1 MDFDLSEEQRQ
12 LKDEARRFLS
22 ARCSLS
28 LVRAT
33 LGEEDAERR
42 ASRALYKEIAELGWC
57 GTAIPEASG
66 GLGLGYVELCAIA
79 EELGRALAPVPFASS
94 IYLFAEGVMAAGSA
108 DQRARLL
115 PRLARGEIV
124 GCLAT
129 AEGSG
134 AWPHRG
140 VRCQVQAGRLNGVK
154 IPVIDGDVADL
165 ALVLAAEER
174 GASLFLADL
183 TDPGVQRTPLQSL
196 DPSRGVARLSFLDVP
211 VELIGDAGG
220 GGALIERMFNRAAV
234 SIAFEQLGGADRSL
248 ELARDYALERRTFGR
263 PIGSYQA
270 IKHRLA
276 DMYVKNE
283 LARSIAY
290 YAAWALASAATELP
304 RAAAM
309 ARVAASDA
317 FGFASRESI
326 QIHGGVGVTWEASPH
341 LFFRRARHLSLVC
354 GASDGWAERLAAD
367 LCESTSA
374 PCIGAEI
381 A

>member
-1 MDFDLSEEQRQ
+1 MDFDFSEEQRQ
-12 LKDEARRFLS
+12 LKHEARRFLS
-22 ARCSLS
+22 ARCPLS
-28 LVRAT
+28 LVRGT
-33 LGEEDAERR
+33 LGEDAERR

-94 IYLFAEGVMAAGSA
+94 IYFFAEAVTAAASA
-108 DQRARLL
+108 EQCARLL

-134 AWPHRG
+134 AHRYRG
-140 VRCQVQAGRLNGVK
+140 IRCEAKAGRLNGLK

-174 GASLFLADL
+174 GPSLFLADL
-183 TDPGVQRTPLQSL
+183 TDPGVQRTELESL
-196 DPSRGVARLSFLDVP
+196 DPSRGVARLSFSNVP

-220 GGALIERMFNRAAV
+220 AGTLVERIFNRAAV
-234 SIAFEQLGGADRSL
+234 LIAFEQLGGADRSL
-248 ELARDYALERRTFGR
+248 ELAREYALERRTFGR

-270 IKHRLA
+270 IKHRLV

-326 QIHGGVGVTWEASPH
+326 QIHGGVGVTWEANPH

-354 GASDGWAERLAAD
+354 GASDGWAERLAVD

-374 PCIGAEI
+374 PCVGAEI

>member
-1 MDFDLSEEQRQ
+1 MDFDFSEEQRQ

-22 ARCSLS
+22 ARCPLS
-28 LVRAT
+28 LVRGT
-33 LGEEDAERR
+33 LGEDAERR

-108 DQRARLL
+108 EQRARLL
-115 PRLARGEIV
+115 PRVARGEIV

-134 AWPHRG
+134 AYQQRSI
-140 VRCQVQAGRLNGVK
+140 RCQVKACRLKGLK
-154 IPVIDGDVADL
+154 IPVIDGDVADV
-165 ALVLAAEER
+165 ALVLAAEEV

-183 TDPGVQRTPLQSL
+183 THPGVRRAALQSL
-196 DPSRGVARLSFLDVP
+196 DPSRGVARLSFSDVP
-211 VELIGDAGG
+211 VERLGGAGE
-220 GGALIERMFNRAAV
+220 GGALVERIFNRAAV

-263 PIGSYQA
+263 SIGSYQA

-276 DMYVKNE
+276 DMYIKNE

>member
-1 MDFDLSEEQRQ
+1 MDFDFSEEQRQ
-12 LKDEARRFLS
+12 LKEQARRFLS
-22 ARCSLS
+22 ARCPLS

-33 LGEEDAERR
+33 LEQDAERR
-42 ASRALYKEIAELGWC
+42 VSKALYKEIAELGWC

-66 GLGLGYVELCAIA
+66 GLGLGHVELCAVA

-94 IYLFAEGVMAAGSA
+94 IYFFAAGVMAAGSA
-108 DQRARLL
+108 EQRARLL
-115 PRLARGEIV
+115 PRLARGELV

-134 AWPHRG
+134 APEHRSIG
-140 VRCQVQAGRLNGVK
+140 SQVRAGRLNGVK
-154 IPVIDGDVADL
+154 IPVIDGDVADV
-165 ALVLAAEER
+165 ALVLAADAP
-174 GASLFLADL
+174 GASLFLVDL
-183 TDPGVQRTPLQSL
+183 SERGVQRTALESL
-196 DPSRGVARLSFLDVP
+196 DPTRGVARLGFSDVP
-211 VELIGDAGG
+211 AELV
-220 GGALIERMFNRAAV
+220 GGAGEGRALVERIFNRAAV
-234 SIAFEQLGGADRSL
+234 AIAFEQLGGADRCL

-263 PIGSYQA
+263 PIASYQA

-283 LARSIAY
+283 LARSTAY
-290 YAAWALASAATELP
+290 YAAWALASAASELP

-326 QIHGGVGVTWEASPH
+326 QIHGGIGVTWEASPH
-341 LFFRRARHLSLVC
+341 LFFRRARQLSLVC
-354 GASDGWAERLAAD
+354 GAPDGWAERLAAI
-367 LCESTSA
+367 LCERTSDSA
-374 PCIGAEI
+374 VSAAI

>member
-1 MDFDLSEEQRQ
+1 MDFDFSQEQRQ

-22 ARCSLS
+22 ARCPLS
-28 LVRAT
+28 LVRGM
-33 LGEEDAERR
+33 LGEDVERR
-42 ASRALYKEIAELGWC
+42 ASRGLYKEIAELGWC

-79 EELGRALAPVPFASS
+79 EELGRALAPVPFASA

-108 DQRARLL
+108 EQRARLL

-134 AWPHRG
+134 AHQHRSIG
-140 VRCQVQAGRLNGVK
+140 CHVKVGRLNGVK
-154 IPVIDGDVADL
+154 IPVIDGDAADL

-174 GASLFLADL
+174 GPSLFLADL
-183 TDPGVQRTPLQSL
+183 TDPGVQRTVLQTL
-196 DPSRGVARLSFLDVP
+196 DPSRGVARLGFSNVP
-211 VELIGDAGG
+211 VELVGDAGG
-220 GGALIERMFNRAAV
+220 GGTLVERIFTRAAV

-290 YAAWALASAATELP
+290 YAAWALASDAPELP

-317 FGFASRESI
+317 FGFASRENI

-341 LFFRRARHLSLVC
+341 LFLRRARHLSLVC

-367 LCESTSA
+367 LCENTSA
-374 PCIGAEI
+374 PCIGTEI

>member
-1 MDFDLSEEQRQ
+1 MDFDFSAEQKQ
-12 LKDEARRFLS
+12 LKAEARRFLS
-22 ARCSLS
+22 ARCPLS

-33 LGEEDAERR
+33 LEEDAERR
-42 ASRALYKEIAELGWC
+42 ASRAIFKEIAELGWC
-57 GTAIPEASG
+57 GTVIPEAGG
-66 GLGLGYVELCAIA
+66 GLGLGHVELCAIA

-94 IYLFAEGVMAAGSA
+94 IYFFAEGVMAGGS
-108 DQRARLL
+108 DEQRSRLL

-134 AWPHRG
+134 AYRHRSIG
-140 VRCQVQAGRLNGVK
+140 CHVQAGRLNGVK

-165 ALVLAAEER
+165 ALVLAGEAR

-183 TDPGVQRTPLQSL
+183 AGPGIERTALQSL
-196 DPSRGVARLSFLDVP
+196 DPSRGLARLSFSDVP
-211 VELIGDAGG
+211 AERVGGAGE
-220 GGALIERMFNRAAV
+220 GGALVEHIFNRAAV
-234 SIAFEQLGGADRSL
+234 LVAFEQLGGTDRCL
-248 ELARDYALERRTFGR
+248 EISRDYALERHAFGR
-263 PIGSYQA
+263 PIASYQA

-283 LARSIAY
+283 LARSTTY

-309 ARVAASDA
+309 ARVAVSDA
-317 FGFASRESI
+317 FGFAARESI
-326 QIHGGVGVTWEASPH
+326 QIHGGFGVTWEASPH

-354 GASDGWAERLAAD
+354 GAPDGWAERLAAD
-367 LCESTSA
+367 LCERTPA
-374 PCIGAEI
+374 PSMTEI

>member
-1 MDFDLSEEQRQ
+1 MDLDFSEEQRQ

-22 ARCSLS
+22 ARCPLS
-28 LVRAT
+28 LVRGT
-33 LGEEDAERR
+33 LGDDAERR
-42 ASRALYKEIAELGWC
+42 ASRALYQGIAELGWC

-94 IYLFAEGVMAAGSA
+94 IYFFAEGVMTAGSA
-108 DQRARLL
+108 EQRARLL

-134 AWPHRG
+134 AHQHRG
-140 VRCQVQAGRLNGVK
+140 IGCHVKAGRLNGVK
-154 IPVIDGDVADL
+154 IPVIDGDVADV
-165 ALVLAAEER
+165 ALVFAADDG
-174 GASLFLADL
+174 GAGLFLADL
-183 TDPGVQRTPLQSL
+183 SDPGVERTALQSL
-196 DPSRGVARLSFLDVP
+196 DPSRGLARLGFANVP
-211 VELIGDAGG
+211 AELVGGAGE
-220 GGALIERMFNRAAV
+220 GGALVERIFNRAAV
-234 SIAFEQLGGADRSL
+234 AIAFEQLGGADRSL
-248 ELARDYALERRTFGR
+248 ELARDFALERHTFGR

-276 DMYVKNE
+276 EMYVRNQ

-290 YAAWALASAATELP
+290 YAAWALAGTTTELP

-317 FGFASRESI
+317 FGFAARESI
-326 QIHGGVGVTWEASPH
+326 QIHGGIGVTWEASPH

-354 GASDGWAERLAAD
+354 GAPDGWAERLAAE
-367 LCESTSA
+367 LCERPPA
-374 PCIGAEI
+374 PCIGAEV

>member
-1 MDFDLSEEQRQ
+1 MDFDFTEEQRQ
-12 LKDEARRFLS
+12 LKGEARRFLS
-22 ARCSLS
+22 ARCPVS

-33 LGEEDAERR
+33 LGEDGERPG
-42 ASRALYKEIAELGWC
+42 SRALFKEIAELGWC
-57 GTAIPEASG
+57 GTAIPETSG
-66 GLGLGYVELCAIA
+66 GFGLGHVELCAIA

-94 IYLFAEGVMAAGSA
+94 IYFFAEGVMAGGSA
-108 DQRARLL
+108 EQRARLL
-115 PRLARGEIV
+115 PPLARGEIV

-134 AWPHRG
+134 AHQHRSG
-140 VRCQVQAGRLNGVK
+140 GRRVKAGRLNGVK
-154 IPVIDGDVADL
+154 IPVIDGDVADV
-165 ALVLAAEER
+165 ALVLAEEGR

-183 TDPGVQRTPLQSL
+183 SNPGVQRTALQSL
-196 DPSRGVARLSFLDVP
+196 DPSRGVARLSFSDVAA
-211 VELIGDAGG
+211 ELVGAAGE
-220 GGALIERMFNRAAV
+220 GGALVEHIFNRAAV
-234 SIAFEQLGGADRSL
+234 SIAFEQLGGADRCL

-283 LARSIAY
+283 LARSTAY

-317 FGFASRESI
+317 FGFAARESI
-326 QIHGGVGVTWEASPH
+326 QVHGGIGVTWEASPH
-341 LFFRRARHLSLVC
+341 LFFRRAHHLSLAC
-354 GASDGWAERLAAD
+354 GAPEGWAERLAAN

-374 PCIGAEI
+374 PFLPAEI

>member
-1 MDFDLSEEQRQ
+1 MDFDFSEEQRQ

-22 ARCSLS
+22 ARCPLS
-28 LVRAT
+28 LVRGT
-33 LGEEDAERR
+33 LGEDAERR
-42 ASRALYKEIAELGWC
+42 GSRGLYKEIAELGWG

-94 IYLFAEGVMAAGSA
+94 ICFFAEGVMAAGSA
-108 DQRARLL
+108 EQRARLL
-115 PRLARGEIV
+115 PRLARGEIA

-134 AWPHRG
+134 AHQHRSIG
-140 VRCQVQAGRLNGVK
+140 CHVKAGRLNGVK
-154 IPVIDGDVADL
+154 IPAIDGDAAAL
-165 ALVLAAEER
+165 ALVLGAEER
-174 GASLFLADL
+174 GPSLFLADL
-183 TDPGVQRTPLQSL
+183 TGPGVERTVLQSL
-196 DPSRGVARLSFLDVP
+196 DPSRGVARLGFSNVP
-211 VELIGDAGG
+211 VELVGDAGG
-220 GGALIERMFNRAAV
+220 GDTSVERIFTRAAV

-290 YAAWALASAATELP
+290 YAAS
-304 RAAAM
+304 AM

-326 QIHGGVGVTWEASPH
+326 QIHGGVGVTWEANPH

-354 GASDGWAERLAAD
+354 GAPDGWAERLAVD
-367 LCESTSA
+367 LCARA
-374 PCIGAEI
+374 PVPSI
-381 A
+381 ATEVA

>member
-1 MDFDLSEEQRQ
+1 MDFDFSEEQRQ
-12 LKDEARRFLS
+12 LKVEARRFLS
-22 ARCSLS
+22 ARCPIS

-33 LGEEDAERR
+33 LEENAERR
-42 ASRALYKEIAELGWC
+42 ASQALFKEIAELGWC

-66 GLGLGYVELCAIA
+66 GLGLSHVELCAIA
-79 EELGRALAPVPFASS
+79 EELGRALAPVPFAGS
-94 IYLFAEGVMAAGSA
+94 IYLFAEGVMEGGSA
-108 DQRARLL
+108 EQRSRLL

-134 AWPHRG
+134 AYQHRSIASH
-140 VRCQVQAGRLNGVK
+140 VKAGRLNGVK
-154 IPVIDGDVADL
+154 IPVIDGGVADV
-165 ALVLAAEER
+165 ALVLAAEAP
-174 GASLFLADL
+174 GASLFLVDL
-183 TDPGVQRTPLQSL
+183 TDPGVQRTALQSL
-196 DPSRGVARLSFLDVP
+196 DPSRGVARLSFSDVP
-211 VELIGDAGG
+211 VELVGGAGE
-220 GGALIERMFNRAAV
+220 GGALVERIFNRAAV
-234 SIAFEQLGGADRSL
+234 AIAFEQLGGADRCL
-248 ELARDYALERRTFGR
+248 ELARDYALERHTFGR

-276 DMYVKNE
+276 DMYIKNE

-290 YAAWALASAATELP
+290 YATWALASAATELP

-326 QIHGGVGVTWEASPH
+326 QIHGGIGVTWEASPH

-354 GASDGWAERLAAD
+354 GAPDAWAERLAAD
-367 LCESTSA
+367 LCERTPA
-374 PCIGAEI
+374 PSIRAEI

>member
-1 MDFDLSEEQRQ
+1 VDFDFSQEQRQ
-12 LKDEARRFLS
+12 LKDEARRFLG

-33 LGEEDAERR
+33 LGQEDAERH

-79 EELGRALAPVPFASS
+79 EELGRALAPVPFSSS
-94 IYLFAEGVMAAGSA
+94 IYFFAEGVMAAGSA
-108 DQRARLL
+108 EQRARLL

-124 GCLAT
+124 GCLAA

-134 AWPHRG
+134 AHQHRG
-140 VRCQVQAGRLNGVK
+140 VRCQAKAGRLNGIK
-154 IPVIDGDVADL
+154 IPVIDGDAADV

-174 GASLFLADL
+174 GPSLFLADL
-183 TDPGVQRTPLQSL
+183 TDPGVQRTALQSL
-196 DPSRGVARLSFLDVP
+196 DPSRGVARLSFSDVP
-211 VELIGDAGG
+211 VELVGGAGE
-220 GGALIERMFNRAAV
+220 GGALVERICNRAAV

-341 LFFRRARHLSLVC
+341 LFFRRAHHLSLVC

-374 PCIGAEI
+374 PCIGTEI

>member
-1 MDFDLSEEQRQ
+1 MDFDFSQEQRQ
-12 LKDEARRFLS
+12 LKDEARRFLG

-33 LGEEDAERR
+33 LGQEDAERH

-94 IYLFAEGVMAAGSA
+94 IYFFAEGVMAAGSA
-108 DQRARLL
+108 EQRTRLL

-124 GCLAT
+124 GCLAA

-134 AWPHRG
+134 AHQHRG
-140 VRCQVQAGRLNGVK
+140 VRCQVRAGRLNGIK
-154 IPVIDGDVADL
+154 IPVIDGDAADV

-174 GASLFLADL
+174 GPSLFLADL
-183 TDPGVQRTPLQSL
+183 TDPGVQRTALQSL
-196 DPSRGVARLSFLDVP
+196 DPSRGVARLSFSDVP
-211 VELIGDAGG
+211 VELVGGAGE
-220 GGALIERMFNRAAV
+220 GGALVERICNRAAV

-341 LFFRRARHLSLVC
+341 LFFRRAHHLSLVC
-354 GASDGWAERLAAD
+354 GASEGWAERLAAD

-374 PCIGAEI
+374 PCIGTEI

>member
-1 MDFDLSEEQRQ
+1 MDFDFSEEQRQ

-22 ARCSLS
+22 ARCPLS
-28 LVRAT
+28 LVRGT
-33 LGEEDAERR
+33 LGEDAERR

-94 IYLFAEGVMAAGSA
+94 IYFFAEAVMAAGSTE
-108 DQRARLL
+108 QCARLL

-134 AWPHRG
+134 AHPHRG
-140 VRCQVQAGRLNGVK
+140 IRCEAKAGRLSGLK

-174 GASLFLADL
+174 GPSLFLADL
-183 TDPGVQRTPLQSL
+183 TDPGVQRTGLESL
-196 DPSRGVARLSFLDVP
+196 DPSRGVARLSFSNVP

-220 GGALIERMFNRAAV
+220 AGTLVERIFNRAAV
-234 SIAFEQLGGADRSL
+234 LIAFEQLGGADRSL

-326 QIHGGVGVTWEASPH
+326 QIHGGVGVTWEANPH
-341 LFFRRARHLSLVC
+341 LFFRRACHMSLVC
-354 GASDGWAERLAAD
+354 GAADGWAERLAVD

-374 PCIGAEI
+374 PCVGAEI

>member
-1 MDFDLSEEQRQ
+1 MDFDFSEEQRQ
-12 LKDEARRFLS
+12 LKAEARRFLG
-22 ARCSLS
+22 ARCPLS

-33 LGEEDAERR
+33 LEENAERD
-42 ASRALYKEIAELGWC
+42 ASRALFKEIAELGWC
-57 GTAIPEASG
+57 GTVIPEASG
-66 GLGLGYVELCAIA
+66 GLGLGYIELCAIA

-94 IYLFAEGVMAAGSA
+94 IYFFAEGVMAGGSVE
-108 DQRARLL
+108 QRSRLL

-134 AWPHRG
+134 AYQHRSIG
-140 VRCQVQAGRLNGVK
+140 SHVKAGRLNGVK
-154 IPVIDGDVADL
+154 MPVFDGGVADV
-165 ALVLAAEER
+165 ALVLAAEAR
-174 GASLFLADL
+174 GASLFLVDL
-183 TDPGVQRTPLQSL
+183 TDPGVQRTALQSL
-196 DPSRGVARLSFLDVP
+196 DPTRGVARLGFSDVP
-211 VELIGDAGG
+211 AELLGGAGE
-220 GGALIERMFNRAAV
+220 GGALVERIFDRAAV
-234 SIAFEQLGGADRSL
+234 SIAFEQLGGADRCL
-248 ELARDYALERRTFGR
+248 ELARDYALERHTFGR
-263 PIGSYQA
+263 PIASYQA

-283 LARSIAY
+283 LARSTAY

-304 RAAAM
+304 RGAAM

-326 QIHGGVGVTWEASPH
+326 QIHGGIGVTWEASPH

-354 GASDGWAERLAAD
+354 GAPDGWSERLAAD
-367 LCESTSA
+367 LCERTPAAS
-374 PCIGAEI
+374 IGAEI

>member
-1 MDFDLSEEQRQ
+1 MDFDFSQEQRQ

-22 ARCSLS
+22 ARCPLS

-33 LGEEDAERR
+33 LAEDAERR
-42 ASRALYKEIAELGWC
+42 AWRALFKEIAELGWC
-57 GTAIPEASG
+57 GTAIPEANG
-66 GLGLGYVELCAIA
+66 GHGLGYVELCAIA

-94 IYLFAEGVMAAGSA
+94 IYFCAEGVMAGGSA
-108 DQRARLL
+108 EQRARLL

-134 AWPHRG
+134 AHQSRG
-140 VRCQVQAGRLNGVK
+140 IRCQVKAGRLNGVK
-154 IPVIDGDVADL
+154 IPVIDGDAADV

-183 TDPGVQRTPLQSL
+183 TDPGVQRTALQSL
-196 DPSRGVARLSFLDVP
+196 DPSRGVARLSFADVA
-211 VELIGDAGG
+211 VELVGDAGEG
-220 GGALIERMFNRAAV
+220 RALAERIFNRAAV
-234 SIAFEQLGGADRSL
+234 SIAFEQLGGADRCL
-248 ELARDYALERRTFGR
+248 ELSRDYALERRTFGR
-263 PIGSYQA
+263 SIGTYQA

-276 DMYVKNE
+276 EMYVKNE
-283 LARSIAY
+283 LARSLAY
-290 YAAWALASAATELP
+290 YAAWALASTATELP

-317 FGFASRESI
+317 FGFAARESI
-326 QIHGGVGVTWEASPH
+326 QIHGGIGVTWEASPH

-354 GASDGWAERLAAD
+354 GAPDGWAERLAAD
-367 LCESTSA
+367 LCEKTPA
-374 PCIGAEI
+374 PSIGAEI

>member
-1 MDFDLSEEQRQ
+1 MDFDFSEEQRE
-12 LKDEARRFLS
+12 LKGAARRFLS
-22 ARCSLS
+22 ARCPLS

-33 LGEEDAERR
+33 LAEDPERR

-57 GTAIPEASG
+57 GAAIPEASG
-66 GLGLGYVELCAIA
+66 GFGLGYVGLCAIA

-94 IYLFAEGVMAAGSA
+94 LYFCAEGVMAGGSA
-108 DQRARLL
+108 EQRARLL

-134 AWPHRG
+134 AHQHR
-140 VRCQVQAGRLNGVK
+140 RIACQVKAGLLNGIK
-154 IPVIDGDVADL
+154 IPVIDGDVADI
-165 ALVLAAEER
+165 ALVLAVEGRET
-174 GASLFLADL
+174 SLFLADL
-183 TDPGVQRTPLQSL
+183 TGPGIQRAALQSL
-196 DPSRGVARLSFLDVP
+196 DPSRGVARLSFTDVP
-211 VELIGDAGG
+211 VELVGGAGE
-220 GGALIERMFNRAAV
+220 GGALVERIFCRAAV
-234 SIAFEQLGGADRSL
+234 AIAFEQLGGADRSL
-248 ELARDYALERRTFGR
+248 ELARDYALERHTFGR
-263 PIGSYQA
+263 PIGGYQA

-276 DMYVKNE
+276 DMYIKNE

-290 YAAWALASAATELP
+290 YAAWALASAASELP

-317 FGFASRESI
+317 FGFASRESM
-326 QIHGGVGVTWEASPH
+326 QIHGGIGVTWEASPH

-367 LCESTSA
+367 LCEST
-374 PCIGAEI
+374 PVPPMGAEI

>member
-1 MDFDLSEEQRQ
+1 MDFDFSEEQRQ
-12 LKDEARRFLS
+12 LKDEARRFLN

-33 LGEEDAERR
+33 LAEDAERR
-42 ASRALYKEIAELGWC
+42 ASRALFKEIAELGWC
-57 GTAIPEASG
+57 GTAIPEVSG

-94 IYLFAEGVMAAGSA
+94 IYFFAEGVMAAGSA
-108 DQRARLL
+108 EQRARLL

-134 AWPHRG
+134 AHQHRRIG
-140 VRCQVQAGRLNGVK
+140 CHVKAERLNGVK
-154 IPVIDGDVADL
+154 IPVIDGDAADF

-183 TDPGVQRTPLQSL
+183 TDPGVQRTALQSL
-196 DPSRGVARLSFLDVP
+196 DPSRGVARLGFADVP
-211 VELIGDAGG
+211 VELVGGAGE
-220 GGALIERMFNRAAV
+220 GGALVERIFDRAAI
-234 SIAFEQLGGADRSL
+234 SIAFEQLGGADRCL
-248 ELARDYALERRTFGR
+248 ELSRDYALQRHTFGR

-276 DMYVKNE
+276 EMYVKNE
-283 LARSIAY
+283 LARSITY
-290 YAAWALASAATELP
+290 YAAWALASTATELP

-354 GASDGWAERLAAD
+354 GAPDGWAERLAAD
-367 LCESTSA
+367 LCERTPA
-374 PCIGAEI
+374 PSSGAEI

>member
-1 MDFDLSEEQRQ
+1 MDFDFSEEQRQ

-22 ARCSLS
+22 ARCPLS
-28 LVRAT
+28 LVHGT
-33 LGEEDAERR
+33 LGEEVERR
-42 ASRALYKEIAELGWC
+42 ASRELYKEIAGLGWC

-94 IYLFAEGVMAAGSA
+94 IYLFAEGVLAAGSA
-108 DQRARLL
+108 EQRARLL
-115 PRLARGEIV
+115 PRVARGEIV

-134 AWPHRG
+134 AYQQRSI
-140 VRCQVQAGRLNGVK
+140 RCQVKAGRLNGLK
-154 IPVIDGDVADL
+154 IPVIDGDVADV
-165 ALVLAAEER
+165 ALVLAAEEG

-183 TDPGVQRTPLQSL
+183 THPGVQRAALQSL
-196 DPSRGVARLSFLDVP
+196 DPSRGVARLSFSDVP
-211 VELIGDAGG
+211 VERLGGAGE
-220 GGALIERMFNRAAV
+220 GGALVERIFNRAAV

-263 PIGSYQA
+263 SIGSYQA

-276 DMYVKNE
+276 DMYIKNE